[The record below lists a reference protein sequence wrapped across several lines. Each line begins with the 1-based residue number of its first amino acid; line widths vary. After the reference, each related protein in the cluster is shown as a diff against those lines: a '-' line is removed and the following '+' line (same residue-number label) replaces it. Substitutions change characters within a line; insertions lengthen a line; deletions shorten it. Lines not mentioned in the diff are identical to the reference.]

1 MFYLKEFFKIARN
14 QFVLFGL
21 FLTTTFLIL
30 LLSINMTTI
39 RKSLLSVN
47 KGDSKPYFNAMIAKD
62 MRVDGVVRKMKQ
74 LPGVDSI
81 KLIQSSHVK
90 KELEKIKS
98 EFGSD
103 VLDELST
110 LKSKNLKI
118 FLENGISEKSF
129 TLIKEYMERLVGGN
143 AVTVSSIKKPRRAG
157 MTLGFT
163 KYLNHINFYT
173 LAVLAGLWLFSLILM
188 AKTIHTKAFIIEKFQ
203 RKSSVS
209 QKIAFCGLAVIVLT
223 TGGMNYLFVGDLD
236 PYGAICMFVM
246 AVITF
251 TVVKFLPKKFI
262 AL

>member
-1 MFYLKEFFKIARN
+1 
-14 QFVLFGL
+14 
-21 FLTTTFLIL
+21 
-30 LLSINMTTI
+30 MTTI

-173 LAVLAGLWLFSLILM
+173 LAVLAGLWLSSLILM
-188 AKTIHTKAFIIEKFQ
+188 AKTIHTKFKNFDLKEIKEVLKHNPDCSDLSSIVSKKEIIK
-203 RKSSVS
+203 KY
-209 QKIAFCGLAVIVLT
+209 GNT
-223 TGGMNYLFVGDLD
+223 HDL
-236 PYGAICMFVM
+236 
-246 AVITF
+246 
-251 TVVKFLPKKFI
+251 
-262 AL
+262 

>member
-21 FLTTTFLIL
+21 FLITTTLIL

-39 RKSLLSVN
+39 RKGLLSVN
-47 KGDSKPYFNAMIAKD
+47 KGDNKPYFNALIAKD
-62 MRVDGVVRKMKQ
+62 MQVDGVVRKMKQ

-90 KELEKIKS
+90 KELDKIES
-98 EFGSD
+98 EFGAD
-103 VLDELST
+103 ILEGLSV

-129 TLIKEYMERLVGGN
+129 TLIKEYMERLVGGD
-143 AVTVSSIKKPRRAG
+143 AVTVSSIKKPKRANV
-157 MTLGFT
+157 TLSFT
-163 KYLNHINFYT
+163 KYLNLINFYT

-203 RKSSVS
+203 RKSFVS

-223 TGGMNYLFVGDLD
+223 TGGINYVLMGDLD
-236 PYGAICMFVM
+236 PYGALCMLLM
-246 AVITF
+246 GGITF
-251 TVVKFLPKKFI
+251 VVIKFLPKKFI